1 MSLIKRHIEQLDK
14 MHDEYNRAMSV
25 GNAQEALIHL
35 NMWYAL
41 LSELERTIHIQ
52 EKYEVQ

>member
-1 MSLIKRHIEQLDK
+1 MNLIKRHIEQLDK

-52 EKYEVQ
+52 EKYES